1 MGMQLSHMKQFSAL
15 DPEQRVQ
22 SVLPG
27 SHPPVKGFYLIKPP
41 PAIGSSRSLPRSNSL
56 MTRLRSPKCSS
67 ATHSIQPSSSMSELG
82 SLPDKAEADVLDS
95 SSHNATETGAAAP
108 DSVDVV
114 VDIDQIEQSS
124 H

>member
-1 MGMQLSHMKQFSAL
+1 
-15 DPEQRVQ
+15 
-22 SVLPG
+22 
-27 SHPPVKGFYLIKPP
+27 
-41 PAIGSSRSLPRSNSL
+41 
-56 MTRLRSPKCSS
+56 
-67 ATHSIQPSSSMSELG
+67 MSELG